1 MTLCSP
7 TGTTRM
13 IQRCTEMQRGIHLQ
27 LWLEG
32 KQHPLR
38 HAAVDR
44 AQFTVDHTMIC
55 HGMGGFPTINFIIM
69 RFMTSHPHFSLRSVV
84 LPLSLLFSHIV
95 ERMWLFTLQTLMLN
109 IQTYTKC
116 SCECIDIFY
125 IRLIAN
131 TFQQNSHSA
140 VHMHFLAI
148 LLHYCRMWCFI
159 VTTQVCVVSLIKIEL
174 CVFNTHTTLRSCSK
188 KW

>member
-1 MTLCSP
+1 MALCSP

-13 IQRCTEMQRGIHLQ
+13 IQRCTEMQRYTPTIMVGRQ
-27 LWLEG
+27 TTPPQTCSCG
-32 KQHPLR
+32 
-38 HAAVDR
+38 

-69 RFMTSHPHFSLRSVV
+69 RFMTSHPHFSLRFVM

-95 ERMWLFTLQTLMLN
+95 ERLWLLALQTLMLN

-125 IRLIAN
+125 IRRIAD

-140 VHMHFLAI
+140 VHMHFQAI
-148 LLHYCRMWCFI
+148 LLHFCHMWCFI
-159 VTTQVCVVSLIKIEL
+159 V
-174 CVFNTHTTLRSCSK
+174 H
-188 KW
+188 